1 MFPFASHP
9 EHGYKIAERL
19 PIAAANLAEAG
30 KFARENDMRIT
41 AHPGQWSVPLSAPP
55 YFWSPSR
62 GS

>member
-30 KFARENDMRIT
+30 KFARENDMRI
-41 AHPGQWSVPLSAPP
+41 SVPLSAPP